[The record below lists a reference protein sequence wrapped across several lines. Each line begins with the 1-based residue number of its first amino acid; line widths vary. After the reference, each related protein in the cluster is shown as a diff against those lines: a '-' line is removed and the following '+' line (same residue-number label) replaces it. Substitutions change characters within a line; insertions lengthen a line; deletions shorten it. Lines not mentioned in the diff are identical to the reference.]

1 MTSNSDIS
9 RRQALTGALMI
20 STLTNLSLGAAS
32 SRADAASGD
41 SSVLV
46 AYFTRT
52 GNTRVIAG
60 QIRRALGADVFEIAP
75 RDPYP
80 EDYEQT
86 VAQAQRERDSGYEPP
101 LRERVSNITRYET
114 IFIGFPIWGMAVPP
128 VVRSFLRDHDFSDK
142 RLVPFITHGGYGVGD
157 TLTTL
162 RQSTPGARIGDEL
175 VMEADQERRTLERV
189 TGWLGP
195 ARSR

>member
-1 MTSNSDIS
+1 
-9 RRQALTGALMI
+9 MI